1 MKSETINKALKK
13 FPAAKRVAVENVS
26 VWFRGSFEDEM
37 NLQMDIASYSWNV
50 ATVKAIRWIAS
61 NQGGTS

>member
-37 NLQMDIASYSWNV
+37 NLQMDTASYNWNV

-61 NQGGTS
+61 HKGETV